1 MVTIEF
7 YSLVKSKVCDGMLS
21 LLANTIIENKFSVA
35 STTTGCLSQ
44 RGSDGGWWWWMLT
57 ALLELS
63 SRRPGIMPQDNVS
76 SADSEQLEFPRYA
89 KEP

>member
-44 RGSDGGWWWWMLT
+44 RGWGVVVVDIT

-63 SRRPGIMPQDNVS
+63 SRPGIMPQDNVS

-89 KEP
+89 KEL